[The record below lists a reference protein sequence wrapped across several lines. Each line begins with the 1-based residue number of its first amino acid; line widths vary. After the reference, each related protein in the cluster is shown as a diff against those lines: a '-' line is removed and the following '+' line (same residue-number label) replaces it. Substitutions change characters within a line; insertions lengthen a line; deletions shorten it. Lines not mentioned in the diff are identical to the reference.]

1 MPLFRHLRVPIV
13 YQSWVRFVCFRSML
27 VWLYY
32 MVNSM
37 LSVCSPP
44 SHVPPSLPA
53 TAPPTAGT
61 RPPRRPGNGQSDW
74 GSAGNNKNSGG
85 NGKSTGHMI
94 NGSYH
99 RYDIFV
105 DSTTDLFWRFC
116 HEIQQMAF
124 SLLAALYCRWSAVQ
138 QSNAKTLSVGFQNR
152 IFLWREAQSRNIGVI
167 YKVRNSQVFFR
178 FFHF

>member
-1 MPLFRHLRVPIV
+1 
-13 YQSWVRFVCFRSML
+13 ML
-27 VWLYY
+27 VWLYDF
-32 MVNSM
+32 NNGELNTM

-53 TAPPTAGT
+53 TVPPTAGT

-74 GSAGNNKNSGG
+74 GSTGNNKNSGG

-116 HEIQQMAF
+116 YEIQQMAF
-124 SLLAALYCRWSAVQ
+124 SQLAALYSLSLTTSLTKILPLLPNLCRAV
-138 QSNAKTLSVGFQNR
+138 
-152 IFLWREAQSRNIGVI
+152 
-167 YKVRNSQVFFR
+167 VR
-178 FFHF
+178 